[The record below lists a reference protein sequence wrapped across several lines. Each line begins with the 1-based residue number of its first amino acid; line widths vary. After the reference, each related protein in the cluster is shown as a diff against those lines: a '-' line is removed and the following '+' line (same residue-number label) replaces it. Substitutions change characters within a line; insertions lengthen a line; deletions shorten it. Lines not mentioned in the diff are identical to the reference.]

1 VSDPD
6 DLVSISVSKNE
17 RGVVRAGRSGRIGIE
32 VVDIERPG
40 ADGVLERHHDGLDHP
55 ACTPGAAEQCLRE
68 CNVKNRPISEEQV
81 NYLARTIDNGE
92 YLFTGETFI
101 FDRAGNTIYCQHRGR
116 ACVKTGTPI
125 PALICYGVD
134 PRAFEVVDLNR
145 RRSLNQHLS
154 MDGFKNTGALAA
166 ATTLVYS
173 FFKKGALNKRLNPTP
188 TISELHDMFRQHPG
202 LLTASVPPGSK
213 LSLFA
218 SSGIPIA
225 LSYLTD
231 RVDQE
236 ASREFWTAFLTHSV
250 PSEGRWSAPHAMYRR
265 LLNVDTV
272 LSLANWIG
280 RLSTLLSGSRKRLVG
295 DSGVRFVGVI
305 PGLCLVACLTT
316 RLESSI
322 VLITGR

>member
-1 VSDPD
+1 MRKMFPGVWHQFSGGIWVGQVTVTPD
-6 DLVSISVSKNE
+6 
-17 RGVVRAGRSGRIGIE
+17 
-32 VVDIERPG
+32 
-40 ADGVLERHHDGLDHP
+40 
-55 ACTPGAAEQCLRE
+55 AAEQCLRE

-101 FDRAGNTIYCQHRGR
+101 FDRAGNTINCQHRGR

-265 LLNVDTV
+265 LLEVNRPAVE
-272 LSLANWIG
+272 G
-280 RLSTLLSGSRKRLVG
+280 KRLNRG
-295 DSGVRFVGVI
+295 TTLTPDGTTSRPSRFRN
-305 PGLCLVACLTT
+305 P
-316 RLESSI
+316 
-322 VLITGR
+322 IT